1 MPALIEDYAL
11 VADGETAA
19 LIGRDGSVDW
29 LCWPRFDSDACFAA
43 LLGRPE
49 HGRWLI
55 APAGAVTRGTRRY
68 QPDTMVLETD
78 FATDGG
84 AVRII
89 DFMPLRAD
97 GPALVR
103 IVVGIEGAVDMRL
116 DLRLRFDYGRIR
128 PWTEACQGGFVA
140 RCGPDQTVLRG
151 PVAMT
156 LHDGD
161 ITGAFRVTAGQRLAF
176 VLRHAASYHDLPAA
190 LDAEGALAATEAYW
204 RDWIGRFDRPT
215 QWPEATR
222 RSLLTLK
229 ALINRPSGGLIAS
242 VTTSLPEQP
251 GGRLNWDYRY
261 CWLRDTSFAVSALL
275 NAGYHDEALRWRDWL
290 LRAIGAAPRHMQI
303 MYRIDGGRHLQEWE
317 ADWLP
322 GFRWARPVRVGN
334 AAATQLQVDVFGE
347 VLESLALAHE
357 DGIAL
362 SPQGFALAGEIAGEL
377 ERVWREPDQGL
388 WESRAEP
395 HHYTYSKV
403 MAWVGVDRFLRMA
416 AANGHLAEEKL
427 AALRA
432 LRAEIHAE
440 ICQEAFHPGR
450 GTFVRTFGDEEVDAS
465 LLLLPLVGFLPIDDP
480 RIGATIA
487 AIERELMEDGLVRR
501 HRTSSLDPQGAF
513 LACSFWLADCRNMQ
527 GRHDAARAA
536 FERALDV
543 RNDVGLL
550 AEEYNIRNGH
560 LAGNFPLALTHVAL
574 VRSALGLSAPPARRV
589 SA

>member
-49 HGRWLI
+49 HGRWQI
-55 APAGAVTRGTRRY
+55 APTDPAARSTRRY

-78 FATDGG
+78 FATAGG
-84 AVRII
+84 AVRVI
-89 DFMPLRAD
+89 DFMPLRD
-97 GPALVR
+97 GGPALVR
-103 IVVGIEGAVDMRL
+103 IVAGLDGSVAMRL

-128 PWTEACQGGFVA
+128 PWTEACEGGFVA
-140 RCGPDQTVLRG
+140 RCGPDQTILRG
-151 PVAMT
+151 PAAMT
-156 LHDGD
+156 LHDGN
-161 ITGAFRVTAGQRLAF
+161 ITGTFRVSAGQRLAF
-176 VLRHAASYHDLPAA
+176 VLSHAASYHALPAHM
-190 LDAEGALAATEAYW
+190 DAEAALAATEAYW
-204 RDWIGRFDRPT
+204 RNWIGRFDRPT
-215 QWPEATR
+215 RWPEATR

-242 VTTSLPEQP
+242 VTTSLPERP

-261 CWLRDTSFAVSALL
+261 CWLRDTSFAVTALL
-275 NAGYHDEALRWRDWL
+275 NAGYHDEARRWRDWL

-303 MYRIDGGRHLQEWE
+303 MYRIDGGRHLHEWE

-322 GFRWARPVRVGN
+322 GFRWARPVHIGN
-334 AAATQLQVDVFGE
+334 AAATQRQIDVFGE
-347 VLESLALAHE
+347 VLESLALAHQA
-357 DGIAL
+357 GVTL
-362 SPQGFALAGEIAGEL
+362 SPQGFALASEIAGEL
-377 ERVWREPDQGL
+377 ERIWREPDQGL
-388 WESRAEP
+388 WESRGEP
-395 HHYTYSKV
+395 QHYTYSKV
-403 MAWVGVDRFLRMA
+403 MAWVGVDRFVRMA
-416 AANGHLAEEKL
+416 EANGHHADGDLAF
-427 AALRA
+427 LRT
-432 LRAEIHAE
+432 LRTAIHDE
-440 ICQEAFHPGR
+440 ICREAFHPGR
-450 GTFVRTFGDEEVDAS
+450 GTFVRTFGGEEVDAS
-465 LLLLPLVGFLPIDDP
+465 LLLLPLVGFLPIDDA

-501 HRTSSLDPQGAF
+501 HQTHHPDPQGAF